1 MRSQHVVKAS
11 TVITACAVVTDSAKL
26 ERNSRWHTGRSG
38 AHRWNGSVT
47 ISEDAQVCHRGRG
60 TESGHYYAVSYDSRT
75 DTWLYFGVECTAE
88 G

>member
-1 MRSQHVVKAS
+1 M
-11 TVITACAVVTDSAKL
+11 
-26 ERNSRWHTGRSG
+26 
-38 AHRWNGSVT
+38 T